1 MKKVKVKILKKE
13 GLELPKY
20 QTEFSAGA
28 DIYAFIDEPIL
39 LKKGE
44 TKLIPTGIQLDI
56 PDGYEVQLRP
66 RSGLALKN
74 QLTMLNTPATIDQ
87 DYRGNIGVILTN
99 FGEDFLVEPKMRIA
113 QMVIKPVEQIEWVLV
128 DKLEK
133 TERGTGG
140 FGHTGTK

>member
-99 FGEDFLVEPKMRIA
+99 FGEDFLIEPKMRIA

-128 DKLEK
+128 DKLEE
-133 TERGTGG
+133 TERGSGG